1 MFSIYSLELIA
12 PIEEVLKH
20 KLRSNAAFIVIN
32 TEYVAAPR
40 FVQYAFLQAYK
51 SYAGGKNIANT
62 LSLEWLCKIAL
73 TANVSNAVE
82 FTKPAL
88 PAICLADVNCFDD
101 VNKTELQAI
110 GKLRLPSKEF
120 LKNAEQSLCKKYG
133 LTVEALAVYKFED
146 LLIEKAAV
154 ENLV

>member
-12 PIEEVLKH
+12 PIEEVLKY

-32 TEYVAAPR
+32 NEYAAVPR

-73 TANVSNAVE
+73 TTNVSNAAE
-82 FTKPAL
+82 FTKPVL
-88 PAICLADVNCFDD
+88 PLVCLAAVNCLDD
-101 VNKTELQAI
+101 ANKTELQAI
-110 GKLRLPSKEF
+110 GKLQVPQKAF

-133 LTVEALAVYKFED
+133 LSEKTLSVYAFED

-154 ENLV
+154 ENF